1 MNPVETGVNRIAV
14 LAAMRQRLRLFV
26 NCAARCPQTGGLSLT
41 GHAAAMKELAS
52 RPGFQPTTLVPLK
65 NIAFALDIRSLWFK
79 DESSRFDLGSFKAL
93 GGAYAVLRVLQ
104 REVLRQTEHEPSSE
118 EMRNGSFAAITRGV
132 TVTTATDGNHGR
144 AVAWGSQMFNSRC
157 VVYVPKSCSRTRE
170 AAIARYG
177 ATIIRT
183 EVGYDD
189 TVIPQLVNAVL
200 SRHNF
205 ILLGL
210 RGQAKSRILR
220 GLADL
225 LDERIPV
232 VPGCEI
238 HDDPLAPL
246 CAACRARVAEEG
258 DALPI
263 AWLTRD
269 ERYVEKLATPDVTI
283 ADMVGDID
291 PIKAAQGGLNLSD
304 ELTMHYGL
312 LPRAN
317 RGIFAVNELP
327 DLAGKIQVGL
337 FNILQEGDVQIKGY
351 PIRLKLDVMLVFT
364 ANPEDYTAR
373 GKIITPLKDRI
384 GSEIRTH
391 YPATRHNAMAIT
403 QQEAWTERVGALKT
417 DIPPYV
423 REVVEEVAFQARADR
438 KVDKRS
444 GVSQRLPI
452 STLELVVS
460 NAERRALA
468 NGETLVVPRVTDVYA
483 ALPSITGKFEL
494 EYEGELRG
502 AEQIARDLIRSA
514 VGSVFAGMFDG
525 IDTRKVVEWFDL
537 GGSLPLSDGTSAD
550 EVIAQSRTVQ
560 GLRELAERA
569 GLPAGA
575 PAPLVASAIDFVL
588 EGLYAQKKISR
599 SEERGY
605 SGAEAAPRRNSR
617 REEVTLDDDIRLPNS
632 KKKYYN

>member
-1 MNPVETGVNRIAV
+1 MAAIHTLGDLRTSGYRSRPVKQEIRDNLVC
-14 LAAMRQRLRLFV
+14 RLK
-26 NCAARCPQTGGLSLT
+26 AGGGLF
-41 GHAAAMKELAS
+41 
-52 RPGFQPTTLVPLK
+52 PG
-65 NIAFALDIRSLWFK
+65 
-79 DESSRFDLGSFKAL
+79 
-93 GGAYAVLRVLQ
+93 
-104 REVLRQTEHEPSSE
+104 
-118 EMRNGSFAAITRGV
+118 
-132 TVTTATDGNHGR
+132 
-144 AVAWGSQMFNSRC
+144 
-157 VVYVPKSCSRTRE
+157 
-170 AAIARYG
+170 
-177 ATIIRT
+177 II
-183 EVGYDD
+183 GYDE

-220 GLADL
+220 GMIDL

-232 VPGCEI
+232 MPGCEI

-246 CAACRARVAEEG
+246 CSACRARVALEG
-258 DALPI
+258 DAVEI
-263 AWLTRD
+263 GWLTRD
-269 ERYVEKLATPDVTI
+269 QRYVEKLATPDVTI

-291 PIKAAQGGLNLSD
+291 PIKAAQAGLNLSS

-317 RGIFAVNELP
+317 RGIFAINELP

-391 YPATRHNAMAIT
+391 YPLTRHNAMAIT
-403 QQEAWTERVGALKT
+403 EQEAWTDRGTKAGGLKVE
-417 DIPPYV
+417 IPSYV

-438 KVDKRS
+438 KIDKRS

-452 STLELVVS
+452 TTLELVVS

-494 EYEGELRG
+494 EYEGELKG
-502 AEQIARDLIRSA
+502 AEQVARDLIRSA
-514 VGSVFAGMFDG
+514 VGNVFTGVFDG
-525 IDTRKVVEWFDL
+525 VDSRTVIEWFDL
-537 GGSLPLSDGTSAD
+537 GGSLPLGDTTSAD
-550 EVIAQSRTVQ
+550 DLVAQTHGVQ
-560 GLRELAERA
+560 GLRDLAERT
-569 GLPAGA
+569 GLEKGA
-575 PAPLVASAIDFVL
+575 PAPAVASAIDFVL

-599 SEERGY
+599 SDERGY
-605 SGAEAAPRRNSR
+605 SAAESTQQRRPAR
-617 REEVTLDDDIRLPNS
+617 REEQSVDEEFRIPS
-632 KKKYYN
+632 GKKKYYN